1 MNFRFLYLIYGFV
14 IILLLDSCARQGRPT
29 GGEKD
34 LDAPILISA
43 DPEHESTNFNTD
55 KIRINFNEYIKL
67 KDLNKQLVISPPM
80 DNQPIITPVGTA
92 SKFVNIKILDTL
104 KENTTYTFN
113 FGNSVEDNNEGNPL
127 EQFKY
132 VFSTGTYIDSLSVS
146 GAVTDAFNK
155 DPDEGVSILLYEV
168 TENYT
173 DSIIYNERPSYVA
186 KSLDSIGFELTNL
199 KGGKYLMLALSDANN
214 DYKFNPKTDKIG
226 FLPDFITLTTD
237 SINYTINLF
246 KEELPFKLVRPSEV
260 KKGHI
265 YFGYEGNPKGINIEP
280 LQQQT
285 ENFKSKV
292 VFEKELDSISY
303 WFTPKELDSI
313 QFKVTHKSFVDTLTV
328 KLRSKEIDSLIV
340 NNESRGTLSLRDTF
354 AISTNI
360 PIQDID
366 KSKIKIVDKDS
377 VNVNFTTSLD
387 ASKMNLKLDFEKK
400 YNNRYKFNLMPS
412 AIEDLFG
419 NVNDT
424 LNFQTSTKHPEDYGV
439 INLSLQN
446 VESFPIILE
455 LLDKDSNLISQV
467 YATEN
472 QVFKFI
478 NLDPKDYIFRVIY
491 DTNKNG
497 KWDTGD
503 FLKRV
508 KPEKIIYRKEP
519 IEVRAN
525 WDLIEDFNLK

>member
-1 MNFRFLYLIYGFV
+1 MKNLYTFIISCLV
-14 IILLLDSCARQGRPT
+14 IILLFDSCARRGRPT

-34 LDAPILISA
+34 KDAPILISA
-43 DPEHESTNFNTD
+43 EPDHKSTNFNTK

-67 KDLNKQLVISPPM
+67 KDINKQLVISPPM
-80 DNQPIITPVGTA
+80 ENQPIITPVGTA
-92 SKFVNIKILDTL
+92 SKFINIKILDTL

-132 VFSTGTYIDSLSVS
+132 VFSTGSFIDSLSVS
-146 GAVTDAFNK
+146 GTVADAFNK
-155 DPDEGVSILLYEV
+155 NSDKDISILLYEV

-186 KSLDSIGFELTNL
+186 NSLDSIGYELTNL
-199 KGGKYLMLALSDANN
+199 KSGKYLMIALNDANN
-214 DYKFNPKTDKIG
+214 NYKFNPKSDKIG
-226 FLPDFITLTTD
+226 FLPNFITLPTD
-237 SINYTINLF
+237 SSYKITLF
-246 KEELPFKLVRPSEV
+246 KEELPYKLMRASEV

-265 YFGYEGNPKGINIEP
+265 YFGYEGNPKEISIEP
-280 LQQQT
+280 LLQQSQD
-285 ENFKSKV
+285 FKSKV
-292 VFEKELDSISY
+292 VFEEELDSVSY
-303 WFTPKELDSI
+303 WFTPIEADSL
-313 QFKVTHKSFVDTLTV
+313 QFKVSHKSFIDTVTV
-328 KLRSKEIDSLIV
+328 KLRSKEIDSLLV
-340 NNESRGTLSLRDTF
+340 RNESRGILNLRDTF

-360 PIQDID
+360 PIHKIN
-366 KSKIKIVDKDS
+366 KSKIKIMDKDS

-387 ASKMNLKLDFEKK
+387 ASRMKLRLNFEKK
-400 YNNRYKFNLMPS
+400 YNNRYKFNLLPN

-424 LNFQTSTKHPEDYGV
+424 LNFSTSTKHPDDYGI

-455 LLDKDSNLISQV
+455 LIDEDFNVINRI

-472 QVFKFI
+472 QSFKFK
-478 NLDPKDYIFRVIY
+478 NLDPKNYLFRVIY
-491 DTNKNG
+491 DVNKNK

-503 FLKRV
+503 FLKRT
-508 KPEKIIYRKEP
+508 KPEKVIYKKTA
-519 IEVRAN
+519 IELRAN
-525 WDLIEDFNLK
+525 WELNEDFSLK